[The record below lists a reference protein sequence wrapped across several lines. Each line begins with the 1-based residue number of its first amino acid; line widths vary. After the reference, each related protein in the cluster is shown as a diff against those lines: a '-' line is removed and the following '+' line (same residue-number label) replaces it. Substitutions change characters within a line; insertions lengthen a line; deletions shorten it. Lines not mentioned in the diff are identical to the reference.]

1 MCESEA
7 EPVGAAP
14 PSGQHAAMVNSVR
27 CCVQEVEDVL
37 FKLRLPA
44 FESDIDAAT
53 QALDTNG
60 DGNIDHDEFVRWC
73 MDQESVDEDEQE
85 STESSDSGGEGL
97 WR

>member
-1 MCESEA
+1 M
-7 EPVGAAP
+7 
-14 PSGQHAAMVNSVR
+14 
-27 CCVQEVEDVL
+27 L

-53 QALDTNG
+53 QALDTNR

-73 MDQESVDEDEQE
+73 MDQESVDEDEEE